1 MILYHAT
8 PYRNLPRIIAG
19 GLETRFEEIYFADS
33 AKAAAGFVLLRG
45 EYKIAVIELEFEDK
59 EVRESFDHN
68 ETIFK
73 KLFQLDGVKCYIYN
87 KNISARRIDFDKV
100 QIIERV

>member
-19 GLETRFEEIYFADS
+19 GLETRFGGIYFADS

-68 ETIFK
+68 ENLLK
-73 KLFQLDGVKCYIYN
+73 KLFKLNSVKCYTYEQDIP
-87 KNISARRIDFDKV
+87 AHQIDLDKV
-100 QIIERV
+100 QIIERT

>member
-19 GLETRFEEIYFADS
+19 GLETRFGEIYFADS

-59 EVRESFDHN
+59 EVGEGSHL
-68 ETIFK
+68 TIM
-73 KLFQLDGVKCYIYN
+73 KLFLKSYFN
-87 KNISARRIDFDKV
+87 
-100 QIIERV
+100 